1 MTTVLFAAAA
11 LAFYCLSEHRIL
23 SEEQLMLLLFIALP
37 VGAFTLSGMGQ
48 DSSDTAIDGR
58 RGTPPTAA
66 DAPPTRLRR
75 RRALRAKG
83 ELFQCKI
90 LALHHQYFDLRF
102 GRRPRL

>member
-1 MTTVLFAAAA
+1 MLFAAAA

-58 RGTPPTAA
+58 RGDAA
-66 DAPPTRLRR
+66 NR
-75 RRALRAKG
+75 G
-83 ELFQCKI
+83 
-90 LALHHQYFDLRF
+90 
-102 GRRPRL
+102 